1 MRGPSVGPGL
11 LATALAVVV
20 AVPALAPAAGAAAVT
35 PVEGPWQATTSD
47 GLPVSFEVSTGHIL
61 YPRYSFKWGFCGT
74 FGSGIEPSLAIDA
87 EGHWSSI
94 DPRGPI
100 MEATFIAPERA
111 EGTIIAPSR
120 ETPGCPET
128 KATFVAAPGGTPFDP
143 GPAVI
148 RTRVGVPKDRAS
160 HPRVIT
166 LGRHGSFRLYDLRWR
181 DWGKP
186 TAQGTGRAYLR
197 RPCAGCH
204 HGPIW
209 RPRVRVRLGELTQEN
224 GFRLYLNLRYE
235 LLGHLPPHFRRVKSL
250 YF

>member
-1 MRGPSVGPGL
+1 VRRSCLAIGL
-11 LATALAVVV
+11 AIVV
-20 AVPALAPAAGAAAVT
+20 ALPALAPAAGAAAAT

-47 GLPVSFEVSTGHIL
+47 GLPVSFEVGAGHIL
-61 YPRYSFKWGFCGT
+61 YLRYSFEWGFCGT
-74 FGSGIEPSLAIDA
+74 FGSGIEPSLPIDA
-87 EGHWSSI
+87 EGHWIST
-94 DPRGPI
+94 DPRGPV
-100 MEATFIAPERA
+100 MEATFVAPDRA
-111 EGTIIAPSR
+111 EGTLIAPSR

-128 KATFVAAPGGTPFDP
+128 KATFVAQPGGAPFDP

-148 RTRVGVPKDRAS
+148 RTRVGAPKARAS
-160 HPRVIT
+160 HPRLIT

-186 TAQGTGRAYLR
+186 RTQGTGRAYIR
-197 RPCAGCH
+197 DPCGGCG

-224 GFRLYLNLRYE
+224 GFRLYLNLHYE
-235 LLGHLPPHFRRVKSL
+235 LLGRLPPHFRRVKSL

>member
-1 MRGPSVGPGL
+1 MRRS
-11 LATALAVVV
+11 ALAVLAV
-20 AVPALAPAAGAAAVT
+20 AIALLGAGASADAAAVT

-47 GLPVSFEVSTGHIL
+47 GLPVSFEVSAGRIL

-74 FGSGIEPSLAIDA
+74 FGSGIEPSVPIDA

-100 MEATFIAPERA
+100 MEATFVAPGRA

-128 KATFVAAPGGTPFDP
+128 KATFVAEPGGMPFDP

-148 RTRVGVPKDRAS
+148 RTRVGAPKARAS
-160 HPRVIT
+160 HPRAIT
-166 LGRHGSFRLYDLRWR
+166 LGRHGSFRLYDLRWHH
-181 DWGKP
+181 WGKP
-186 TAQGTGRAYLR
+186 TAHATGRAYIR
-197 RPCAGCH
+197 RPCRGCRR
-204 HGPIW
+204 GPVW
-209 RPRVRVRLGELTQEN
+209 RPRVRVRLNELIQEN
-224 GFRLYLNLRYE
+224 GFRLYLDLRYE
-235 LLGHLPPHFRRVKSL
+235 LLGPLPPHFRRVKSL